1 MNDAPQ
7 QGGYGYLAR
16 EDVAPFIP
24 REARSA
30 LDVGCSEGG
39 FSVSL
44 RAALGPD
51 ARLVGIEAVPESATV
66 ARERSLFDEVVTGY
80 FPAALEGRTERF
92 DLISFTDVLEHIY
105 DPRDVLVQAKDFLT
119 PDGAVLACLPNIQYA
134 PIVWQLIRG
143 RWDYTEQGIL
153 DRTHVRF
160 FTRATMVELF
170 LSAGY
175 RVDLVQGVN
184 NIIKDKPAVGRGH
197 RRKLRHLL
205 GPAQWIQFVIVAR
218 PLP

>member
-1 MNDAPQ
+1 MTDAPQ
-7 QGGYGYLAR
+7 QAGYGYLTR
-16 EDVAPFIP
+16 PDVAPFIP
-24 REARSA
+24 RGAVSA

-39 FSVSL
+39 FGESL
-44 RAALGPD
+44 RSALGSG
-51 ARLVGIEAVPESATV
+51 ARLVGVEAVPESAAA
-66 ARERSLFDEVVTGY
+66 ARERSSFNDVITGY
-80 FPAALEGRTERF
+80 FPHALDGRDERF
-92 DLISFTDVLEHIY
+92 DLISFIDVLEHIY
-105 DPRDVLVQAKDFLT
+105 DPRAALEAAKTFLA
-119 PDGAVLACLPNIQYA
+119 PGGSVLACLPNVQYA
-134 PIVWQLIRG
+134 PVVWELIRG
-143 RWDYTEQGIL
+143 RWDYTDTGIL